1 MTHVVTL
8 ACERCKYTD
17 CVDVCPTDA
26 FHEGP
31 EMLVIHPDDCIDC
44 AVCVVECPVSAI
56 VADEDLPLNERDT
69 LQNFNR
75 ERSMTWPVITKR
87 QEPLA
92 PRPAAPRVQSREGH

>member
-31 EMLVIHPDDCIDC
+31 DMLAIHPDDCIDC
-44 AVCVVECPVSAI
+44 AVCVIECPVNAI
-56 VADEDLPLNERDT
+56 AADVDLPAPESLALRA
-69 LQNFNR
+69 LNR
-75 ERSMTWPVITKR
+75 EKSMTWPVITR
-87 QEPLA
+87 SREPLV
-92 PRPAAPRVQSREGH
+92 PRPAEPARQVRNAR

>member
-31 EMLVIHPDDCIDC
+31 DMLAIHPDDCIDC
-44 AVCVVECPVSAI
+44 AVCVIECPVNAI
-56 VADEDLPLNERDT
+56 VADEDLPPAEGLALRA
-69 LQNFNR
+69 LNR
-75 ERSMTWPVITKR
+75 ERSMAWPVITKSH
-87 QEPLA
+87 EPLA
-92 PRPAAPRVQSREGH
+92 LRPAGPVGKAGGAK